1 MDFYFDEDYDMTLD
15 GSDIAFTDDDNKVDQ
30 RLTTRLQ
37 FILEEWFL
45 DVRVGLPY
53 PQLIFEA
60 GTSIDEVYNAL
71 RNVIKNTDGVEKI
84 NSLVLTPNADE
95 RTLLVEFSVNDKPI
109 TTSITLP

>member
-1 MDFYFDEDYDMTLD
+1 M
-15 GSDIAFTDDDNKVDQ
+15 
-30 RLTTRLQ
+30 
-37 FILEEWFL
+37 EEWFL

-95 RTLLVEFSVNDKPI
+95 RSLLVEFSVNNN
-109 TTSITLP
+109 TTSTSVTLP